1 MLYLGAHSDLFLHSR
16 VPPCPELTSQHTDC
30 KSCKLLVF
38 AADKDAHNTQADS
51 SSQHQEP
58 PKAPPP
64 PGKEQVEADSP
75 FPDPQIAAAKPLDA
89 TATVELNVKLRS
101 LVLSLCTDSVC
112 VGIRMMERLQQYQQ
126 HAQLWQ
132 GRPQVNVHVAHE
144 AYWLKLL

>member
-1 MLYLGAHSDLFLHSR
+1 MSILNIRKHKLQECQMLYI
-16 VPPCPELTSQHTDC
+16 V
-30 KSCKLLVF
+30 
-38 AADKDAHNTQADS
+38 ADKDAQSAQEQR

-64 PGKEQVEADSP
+64 PAKEQSESGLP
-75 FPDPQIAAAKPLDA
+75 FPEPQFAAKPTDA

-126 HAQLWQ
+126 HAHLWQ
-132 GRPQVNVHVAHE
+132 GRPQVHE
-144 AYWLKLL
+144 HIDHRTDRSP